1 MQDQKIDFF
10 VRRAAKDDLE
20 TILRIYAGAR
30 EFMKK
35 NGNPTQ
41 WGNNRPHTQK
51 LISNVENGIQLVCCF
66 KNADGAEEIAATFHF
81 SHGDEE
87 SYNHLTSGTWPQ
99 GTDDYWCIHSFASS
113 MKVKGTA
120 TFCFNWCEKQ
130 PGVKCIKIDT
140 HRNNIPMQNLIKKFG
155 FTYCGLCYYNETVQT
170 DAGEVEDFERIAFCK
185 VL

>member
-1 MQDQKIDFF
+1 MEFF
-10 VRRAAKDDLE
+10 VRKAEKGDLE
-20 TILRIYAGAR
+20 TILKIYEGAR
-30 EFMKK
+30 AFMKK

-66 KNADGAEEIAATFHF
+66 KNADGSEEIVATFHF

-87 SYNHLTSGTWPQ
+87 AYNHLACGTWPE
-99 GTDDYWCIHSFASS
+99 GSEDYWCIHSFASS

-120 TFCFNWCEKQ
+120 TFCFGWCEKQ
-130 PGVKCIKIDT
+130 PGVKSIKIDT

-155 FTYCGLCYYNETVQT
+155 YEYCGKCYYNETVQT
-170 DAGEVEDFERIAFCK
+170 DNGEVEDFERIAFCK